1 MEGVIPL
8 LDRNSN
14 GGIVKGKLGSEHIE
28 HWIGNNTL
36 GSDEGPWHTLMQ
48 KDSSLGRGVNEAFG
62 KICSQFEQNTHLDIE
77 EKLDK
82 ALFHGNPSFAGMT
95 NAGVI
100 KKGSLTKR
108 FTAEIEKSERI
119 SLEAKYQ
126 TNVLL
131 SAYMEIYRYLEDDQG
146 IRNRG
151 IGDLMDRM
159 NTERFPIQ

>member
-1 MEGVIPL
+1 
-8 LDRNSN
+8 
-14 GGIVKGKLGSEHIE
+14 
-28 HWIGNNTL
+28 
-36 GSDEGPWHTLMQ
+36 
-48 KDSSLGRGVNEAFG
+48 
-62 KICSQFEQNTHLDIE
+62 
-77 EKLDK
+77 
-82 ALFHGNPSFAGMT
+82 MT